1 MPAWPTAST
10 PPAAPTPA
18 PAKIEILRLN
28 VVLPRRATN
37 LARRQRHRHPRHP
50 FAKERPRGSTW
61 LAEIC
66 KWLRHTGNGSD
77 SLAADTIR
85 CTALVCCPVPSDL
98 RQQQVADLGCLSLS
112 GKAPGGR
119 GVGLPM
125 DVRHFGVMPRLLR
138 SVDIELV
145 AFGVLHPDRVVVEP
159 FLGQCASD
167 GGA

>member
-98 RQQQVADLGCLSLS
+98 RQQQVAVL
-112 GKAPGGR
+112 PGSWNCCALWYLEGSILVH
-119 GVGLPM
+119 GVS
-125 DVRHFGVMPRLLR
+125 FK
-138 SVDIELV
+138 
-145 AFGVLHPDRVVVEP
+145 
-159 FLGQCASD
+159 
-167 GGA
+167 GAAHVTHRD